1 MLLKIGRSLLRSL
14 ALRAALAL
22 GGSGL
27 ALAVGN
33 LLLARFLP
41 PAEFALFSL
50 TFSLIMVGISI
61 GPVGADVILTRHRFV
76 PDARLHRQ
84 ILLTSTLTSLA
95 IVVFS
100 HLMYPIRWGLLCC
113 LLVSIVAGAVK
124 TIPVAYY
131 RSQQKFGTALTLTVS
146 TNLSVMTAA
155 VIAWFAHAQ
164 SALWPAIAM
173 ALTLLV
179 SGAIGWR
186 SIAAAAAGAPAGQGY
201 SWAEGFSAMS
211 FSVFGTIL
219 GVLDRLVIPD
229 FLDLSALATFGV
241 LAIVAGS
248 PFQML
253 HLGVGYTLLPAL
265 RNAPSRERRV
275 RVLRHES
282 LVIGACCAGAA
293 VAVLWATPYIVKYV
307 LANRYHISSELIW
320 AALVGGLFKVAGSL
334 MAAVVNAL
342 GSGRQLAQLS
352 GIGAVAILI
361 SLAGAF
367 IGSHWDLVG
376 LVYGV
381 SAGWLFRA
389 LATATLALPRL
400 LNEEAGS

>member
-186 SIAAAAAGAPAGQGY
+186 SIAAAAAGAP
-201 SWAEGFSAMS
+201 
-211 FSVFGTIL
+211 
-219 GVLDRLVIPD
+219 
-229 FLDLSALATFGV
+229 
-241 LAIVAGS
+241 
-248 PFQML
+248 
-253 HLGVGYTLLPAL
+253 
-265 RNAPSRERRV
+265 
-275 RVLRHES
+275 
-282 LVIGACCAGAA
+282 
-293 VAVLWATPYIVKYV
+293 
-307 LANRYHISSELIW
+307 
-320 AALVGGLFKVAGSL
+320 
-334 MAAVVNAL
+334 
-342 GSGRQLAQLS
+342 
-352 GIGAVAILI
+352 
-361 SLAGAF
+361 
-367 IGSHWDLVG
+367 
-376 LVYGV
+376 
-381 SAGWLFRA
+381 
-389 LATATLALPRL
+389 
-400 LNEEAGS
+400 